1 MKYLLDTCAWI
12 FLQTAPEK
20 LGQATLRLIEET
32 NNELLLSVASVWEL
46 SIKIFSGNLTPPVPL
61 DQFDDY
67 LLKRLQTQNIATLG
81 ISVKHAVRASS
92 LPFHHKDPFDRMI
105 IAQSELEDA
114 VIVTNDETFS
124 RYGVTV
130 IWG

>member
-20 LGQATLRLIEET
+20 LGQSTLRLIEDT

-46 SIKIFSGNLTPPVPL
+46 SIKTFSGNLTPPVPL
-61 DQFDDY
+61 DHFDDY
-67 LLKRLQTQNIATLG
+67 LIKRLQTQNIATLG
-81 ISVKHAVRASS
+81 ISVKHAVRAAS

-124 RYGVTV
+124 RYGVVV

>member
-20 LGQATLRLIEET
+20 LGQSTLRLIEDT

-46 SIKIFSGNLTPPVPL
+46 SIKIFSRNLTPPVPL

-67 LLKRLQTQNIATLG
+67 LLKRLQTQNISTLG
-81 ISVKHAVRASS
+81 ISVKHAVRAAS

-124 RYGVTV
+124 RYGVAV